1 MQRHHRGEPF
11 TGEDG
16 RHDLRGEAAVRRQH
30 RVERRLVEGRS
41 TVGLDDLA
49 SPCQLTNDRLCAEI
63 DRALLAERA
72 DPGGERLVR
81 DRKRVHAGHVLPQR
95 DAARSRLAQKAFQ
108 DGVDLGQDPRVIIDA
123 HLHVD
128 DVPALGW
135 SLEAA
140 YCVRRLDEAGI
151 DRGVVMTIVDAPEV
165 NPNALE
171 LVAEACA
178 AYPGRLEAFA
188 RIHPWYGDRSLE
200 LLDRAIGDLGF
211 KGLKLHP
218 VSTIAHPGGEE
229 TLRLIRR
236 AAEHSAPTL
245 FHCGDE
251 PLTTPL
257 TIAHAA
263 AACPE
268 ATIILGHMGGYV
280 HADEAI
286 DVAERFRN
294 LVLETSAMPYPAK
307 VRAAV
312 ERLGPERVLY
322 ASDGPA
328 CSPRIE
334 LEKVRLAGLD
344 PAAERLVTGGNA
356 ERILAAVA

>member
-1 MQRHHRGEPF
+1 M
-11 TGEDG
+11 
-16 RHDLRGEAAVRRQH
+16 
-30 RVERRLVEGRS
+30 
-41 TVGLDDLA
+41 
-49 SPCQLTNDRLCAEI
+49 
-63 DRALLAERA
+63 
-72 DPGGERLVR
+72 
-81 DRKRVHAGHVLPQR
+81 
-95 DAARSRLAQKAFQ
+95 
-108 DGVDLGQDPRVIIDA
+108 
-123 HLHVD
+123 
-128 DVPALGW
+128 PALGW
-135 SLEAA
+135 VLEAA
-140 YCVRRLDEAGI
+140 HVVRRLDEAGI

-188 RIHPWYGDRSLE
+188 RIHPWYGDWSLD
-200 LLDRAIGDLGF
+200 LLDRAIGELGF

-286 DVAERFRN
+286 DVAERFPN
-294 LVLETSAMPYPAK
+294 LMLETSAMPYPAK

-334 LEKVRLAGLD
+334 LEKVHTTFFTATGERNALLTSQRGTYNSRTSNMIARKNVVVDSQDGRHLTTQELMYNQQRNEISSDSAFVMTEPNRRLEGIGFRSDPDMKNIKILKQVSGVARAITTQPT
-344 PAAERLVTGGNA
+344 PAASSTP
-356 ERILAAVA
+356 VAPPRR

>member
-1 MQRHHRGEPF
+1 
-11 TGEDG
+11 
-16 RHDLRGEAAVRRQH
+16 
-30 RVERRLVEGRS
+30 
-41 TVGLDDLA
+41 
-49 SPCQLTNDRLCAEI
+49 
-63 DRALLAERA
+63 
-72 DPGGERLVR
+72 
-81 DRKRVHAGHVLPQR
+81 
-95 DAARSRLAQKAFQ
+95 
-108 DGVDLGQDPRVIIDA
+108 VIIDA

-135 SLEAA
+135 VLEAA

-165 NPNALE
+165 NPHALE

-188 RIHPWYGDRSLE
+188 RIHPWYGERSLE
-200 LLDRAIGDLGF
+200 LLDRAIGELGF

-218 VSTIAHPGGEE
+218 VSTIAHPAGEE

-236 AAEHSAPTL
+236 AAEYSAPTL

-263 AACPE
+263 AACPG

-280 HADEAI
+280 HAEEAI
-286 DVAERFRN
+286 GVAERYPN
-294 LVLETSAMPYPAK
+294 LVLETSAMPYPAM

-312 ERLGPERVLY
+312 ERIGPERVLY

-344 PAAERLVTGGNA
+344 QAAESLVTGGNA
-356 ERILAAVA
+356 ERILAAVT